1 MKTLIT
7 GINGFIGTHL
17 NEYLQSKDIEVKGIS
32 RHEGE
37 NIYKGDITDTV
48 FVEKTLLEYKPDF
61 MFHLAAQSN
70 IPYSF
75 EHPQE
80 TINANL
86 TGTVNILEVLKKHT
100 LAIRCIIAGTS
111 AEYGSTKDTSYRFT
125 EADSPAPTSPY
136 AITKA
141 AQGMFISN
149 YNQAFGLKAVH
160 VRPFAIIGPKKD
172 KDAISD
178 FCKGIIA
185 IEQGKK
191 KELAVGNLSHI
202 RDFTDIRD
210 AVKAFEIMVT
220 SDHEFSVFNICSGK
234 GTKLSD
240 LLEILL
246 SFSKA
251 KITVIQDPAKMR
263 PADDRVIIGNPD
275 RLESLGYRTQY
286 SLEDT
291 LKATLEY
298 WRTQL

>member
-1 MKTLIT
+1 MKALIT

-17 NEYLQSKDIEVKGIS
+17 QEYLQSKDVEVKGIS

-37 NIYKGDITDTV
+37 NVFKGDITDQN
-48 FVEKTLLEYKPDF
+48 FIEETLTSYKPDY

-75 EHPQE
+75 DHPQE
-80 TINANL
+80 TIYSNL
-86 TGTVNILEVLKKHT
+86 TGTVNILEVLKKHKMT
-100 LAIRCIIAGTS
+100 LRCITAGTS

-125 EADSPAPTSPY
+125 EDYSPAPSSPY

-149 YNQAFGLKAVH
+149 YNLAYGLKAVH

-185 IEQGKK
+185 IEKGEK
-191 KELAVGNLSHI
+191 KELAVGNLTHI

-210 AVKAFEIMVT
+210 AVKAFEIMAT
-220 SDHEFSVFNICSGK
+220 ADHHYSVFNICSGK
-234 GTKLSD
+234 GVKLSD
-240 LLEILL
+240 LLDILISL
-246 SFSKA
+246 SKA
-251 KITVIQDPAKMR
+251 PVKITQDSSKMR
-263 PADDRVIIGNPD
+263 PADDRVIIGNPE
-275 RLESLGYRTQY
+275 RLESLGYKPQF

-291 LKATLEY
+291 LQATLDY
-298 WRTQL
+298 WRTQD